1 MEVEPSSSRSE
12 RNGRCSQPPADAH
25 SSPADEAE
33 EFFSPRGP
41 LSAARHF
48 EFRPQ
53 QGQMARAV
61 AEALS
66 EKAVLAVEAGTGT
79 GKSLAYLFPAL
90 RCAHNLGQHGV
101 ISTHTLNLQ
110 AQLFGRDLPLLLRTL
125 SDSFTVVLLKG
136 RRNYFCPRRIDQ
148 ALRYGG
154 DLFALRE
161 TEEISRI
168 ARWSFE
174 TTTGCWEELDPPP
187 EPRLW
192 SRLCSEPQL
201 CTARSCQDN
210 PRCFYQRLRDQSAE
224 ADLTIVNHAL
234 FFSLLAGGLGS
245 DPSEDL
251 SFAKDFVIFDEA
263 HQVETV
269 AARHLGLSLSE
280 GQTRSLLQRLY
291 HPRTGRGL
299 LPLLR
304 AGDSIQKTKEAL
316 TVLTSLF
323 DRLRDA
329 VSGSQSREVRILR
342 TDLVPNVLDAP
353 LAELAEAIQDAAAEA
368 TDRDLKREI
377 EDHARKTVSL
387 RAAFAAFLDQSLPDH
402 VYWIEAQNG
411 DSPEGTRLAAV
422 PLSVAPLLE
431 RLLYQGE
438 RSLVFTSA
446 TLTIGGSF
454 HYFQKRLG
462 LHEPRTLV
470 LDSSFDYVRQMK
482 VCVPSGIPDPSETT
496 GYEAALEAWIRYFTT
511 QSRGSAFVLFTNRRT
526 LLSLA
531 SRLAPFFEE
540 KGFPLLVQDGIVDRH
555 RLLERFRSSPGA
567 VLFGADSFWQGVDV
581 PGEALSCVIL
591 TRLPFGTPDHPL
603 AQARA
608 ERLQAAG
615 SDPFL
620 SYFLPEAL
628 LKFRQGIGRLIRSR
642 EDRGTIAILDSRILT
657 KRYGRSF
664 FGVLPDCPVEILDRD
679 PPIA

>member
-1 MEVEPSSSRSE
+1 
-12 RNGRCSQPPADAH
+12 
-25 SSPADEAE
+25 
-33 EFFSPRGP
+33 
-41 LSAARHF
+41 
-48 EFRPQ
+48 
-53 QGQMARAV
+53 MARAV
-61 AEALS
+61 AEALE
-66 EKAVLAVEAGTGT
+66 EKGVLAVEAGTGT

-90 RCAHNLGQHGV
+90 RCARKLGRRGM

-110 AQLFGRDLPLLLRTL
+110 AQLFGRDLPFLLRTL

-148 ALRYGG
+148 ALRYGR
-154 DLFALRE
+154 DLFAPRE
-161 TEEISRI
+161 SEEIARI
-168 ARWSFE
+168 AQWSFA
-174 TTTGCWEELDPPP
+174 TKTGSWEELEPPP
-187 EPRLW
+187 EPGLW

-201 CTARSCQDN
+201 CTARTCQDN
-210 PRCFYQRLRDQSAE
+210 PRCFYQRLREQSAE

-280 GQTRSLLQRLY
+280 KETKSFLHRLY

-299 LPLLR
+299 LPLVR
-304 AGDSIQKTKEAL
+304 ARDSIQKTRE
-316 TVLTSLF
+316 VLATLSALF
-323 DRLRDA
+323 DSLRA
-329 VSGSQSREVRILR
+329 SISGSKGREVRILR
-342 TDLVPNVLDAP
+342 PDCVPNILDVP
-353 LAELAEAIQDAAAEA
+353 LAELAESIQEAASKA

-377 EDHARKTVSL
+377 EDHARKTIGL
-387 RAAFAAFLDQSLPDH
+387 RASFSAFLSHSLSDH
-402 VYWIEAQNG
+402 VYWIET
-411 DSPEGTRLAAV
+411 PEHGPPDGMRLEAV
-422 PLSVAPLLE
+422 PLSVASLLE

-438 RSLVFTSA
+438 RTLVFTSA
-446 TLTIGGSF
+446 TLTIGGKF
-454 HYFQKRLG
+454 HYFQKKLG
-462 LHEPRTLV
+462 LQEPRTLL
-470 LDSSFDYVRQMK
+470 LDSSFDYARQMK
-482 VCVPSGIPDPSETT
+482 ICVPRRIPDPSE
-496 GYEAALEAWIRYFTT
+496 GAAYEVALAAWIRYFTA
-511 QSRGSAFVLFTNRRT
+511 RNCGSAFVLFTNRRT
-526 LLSLA
+526 LLGLA
-531 SRLAPFFEE
+531 SQLAPFFEE
-540 KGFPLLVQDGIVDRH
+540 KGFPLLVQDGTADRH
-555 RLLERFRSSPGA
+555 RLLERFRTSPGA

-642 EDRGTIAILDSRILT
+642 EDRGTVAILDSRILT
-657 KRYGRSF
+657 KGYGRSF
-664 FGVLPDCPVEILDRD
+664 FGVLPDCPVEILDQD

>member
-1 MEVEPSSSRSE
+1 MEVDPPSLGSE
-12 RNGRCSQPPADAH
+12 RNGHCSRPNH
-25 SSPADEAE
+25 TLADEAQA
-33 EFFSPRGP
+33 FFSPSGP

-53 QGQMARAV
+53 QQSMARAV
-61 AEALS
+61 AEVLE

-90 RCAHNLGQHGV
+90 RCARELGERGV

-110 AQLFGRDLPLLLRTL
+110 AQLFRRDLPLLLRTL
-125 SDSFTVVLLKG
+125 SDSFSVVLLKG

-161 TEEISRI
+161 SEEIARI

-174 TTTGCWEELDPPP
+174 TKTGCWEELDPPP
-187 EPRLW
+187 EPGLW
-192 SRLCSEPQL
+192 NRLCSEPQL

-210 PRCFYQRLRDQSAE
+210 PRCFYQRLRDRSAE

-263 HQVETV
+263 HQVEAV

-299 LPLLR
+299 LALLR
-304 AGDSIQKTKEAL
+304 ASDSIRKTKDTLASLAAL
-316 TVLTSLF
+316 FESL
-323 DRLRDA
+323 RAA
-329 VSGSQSREVRILR
+329 VSGSKTREVRILR
-342 TDLVPNVLDAP
+342 PDFVPNLLDVP
-353 LAELAEAIQDAAAEA
+353 LAELAESLLDAASEA
-368 TDRDLKREI
+368 ADRDLKREI
-377 EDHARKTVSL
+377 EDHARKTAGL
-387 RAAFAAFLDQSLPDH
+387 RASFSAFLDQSLSDH
-402 VYWIEAQNG
+402 VYWIEPQ
-411 DSPEGTRLAAV
+411 DSGSAEGTRLAAV

-431 RLLYQGE
+431 RLLYQEG

-446 TLTIGGSF
+446 TLTIGGNF

-462 LHEPRTLV
+462 LREPRTLI
-470 LDSSFDYVRQMK
+470 LDSSFDYARQMK
-482 VCVPSGIPDPSETT
+482 VCVPRRMPDPSESA
-496 GYEAALEAWIRYFTT
+496 GYEAALEAWIRHFTAE
-511 QSRGSAFVLFTNRRT
+511 SRGSAFVLFTNRRT

-531 SRLAPFFEE
+531 SRLAPFFER
-540 KGFPLLVQDGIVDRH
+540 KGFPLLVQDGIADRH
-555 RLLERFRSSPGA
+555 RLLERFRASPGA

-608 ERLQAAG
+608 EQLQAAG
-615 SDPFL
+615 NDPFL

-642 EDRGTIAILDSRILT
+642 EDRGTVVILDSRILT

-664 FGVLPDCPVEILDRD
+664 FDVLPDCPVEILDQD

>member
-1 MEVEPSSSRSE
+1 MEVEPPSFDSE
-12 RNGRCSQPPADAH
+12 RNGHCSRPTPG
-25 SSPADEAE
+25 SPRSLSEQSE

-41 LSAARHF
+41 LSAGRHF

-53 QGQMARAV
+53 QQRMARAV
-61 AEALS
+61 AEALE

-90 RCAHNLGQHGV
+90 RCARELGQRGIV
-101 ISTHTLNLQ
+101 STHTLNLQ
-110 AQLFGRDLPLLLRTL
+110 AQLFGRDLPLLVRTL
-125 SDSFTVVLLKG
+125 PDSFTAVLLKG
-136 RRNYFCPRRIDQ
+136 RRNYLCPRRIDQ

-154 DLFALRE
+154 DLFAFRE
-161 TEEISRI
+161 ADEIARI

-174 TTTGCWEELDPPP
+174 TETGCWEELDPPP
-187 EPRLW
+187 EPALW

-201 CTARSCQDN
+201 CTARSCQNN
-210 PRCFYQRLRDQSAE
+210 PRCFYQRLRDRSSE

-251 SFAKDFVIFDEA
+251 AFAKDFVIFDEA

-280 GQTRSLLQRLY
+280 GQTKSFLHRLH

-299 LPLLR
+299 LSLLR
-304 AGDSIQKTKEAL
+304 AGNAIRKTKEVLAL
-316 TVLTSLF
+316 LSSLF
-323 DRLRDA
+323 ESLRA
-329 VSGSQSREVRILR
+329 AASGSKGREFRILR
-342 TDLVPNVLDAP
+342 PDFVPYVLDAP
-353 LAELAEAIQDAAAEA
+353 LEELAEAISDAASDAN
-368 TDRDLKREI
+368 DRDLEREM
-377 EDHARKTVSL
+377 EDHARKTAGL
-387 RAAFAAFLDQSLPDH
+387 RASFSAFLGQTLPDH
-402 VYWIEAQNG
+402 VYWIETQDHG
-411 DSPEGTRLAAV
+411 SPEGTRLAAV

-431 RLLYQGE
+431 RLLYPGE

-446 TLTIGGSF
+446 TLTIGGGF
-454 HYFQKRLG
+454 DYFQKRLG
-462 LHEPRTLV
+462 LREPRTLL
-470 LDSSFDYVRQMK
+470 LDSSFDYARQMR
-482 VCVPSGIPDPSETT
+482 VCVPRRIPDPSESA

-526 LLSLA
+526 LLDMA
-531 SRLAPFFEE
+531 SRLSPFFEE

-555 RLLERFRSSPGA
+555 RLLERFRASPGA

-591 TRLPFGTPDHPL
+591 TRLPFGSPEHPL

-615 SDPFL
+615 GDPFL

-642 EDRGTIAILDSRILT
+642 EDRGTVAILDSRILT

-664 FGVLPDCPVEILDRD
+664 FGVLPDCPIEILDQE

>member
-12 RNGRCSQPPADAH
+12 RNGRCSRPPADEH

-33 EFFSPRGP
+33 EFFSSRGP

-53 QGQMARAV
+53 QAQMARAV

-90 RCAHNLGQHGV
+90 RCARNLGQHGV

-136 RRNYFCPRRIDQ
+136 RRNSFCPRRIDQ
-148 ALRYGG
+148 ALRYGA

-187 EPRLW
+187 DPRLW

-251 SFAKDFVIFDEA
+251 SFAKDFVVFDEA

-304 AGDSIQKTKEAL
+304 ANDSIQKTKEAL
-316 TVLTSLF
+316 TGLASLF
-323 DRLRDA
+323 DRLRAA
-329 VSGSQSREVRILR
+329 VSGSKSREVRILR
-342 TDLVPNVLDAP
+342 EDLVPNILDAP

-377 EDHARKTVSL
+377 EDHARKT
-387 RAAFAAFLDQSLPDH
+387 
-402 VYWIEAQNG
+402 
-411 DSPEGTRLAAV
+411 
-422 PLSVAPLLE
+422 
-431 RLLYQGE
+431 
-438 RSLVFTSA
+438 
-446 TLTIGGSF
+446 
-454 HYFQKRLG
+454 
-462 LHEPRTLV
+462 
-470 LDSSFDYVRQMK
+470 
-482 VCVPSGIPDPSETT
+482 
-496 GYEAALEAWIRYFTT
+496 
-511 QSRGSAFVLFTNRRT
+511 
-526 LLSLA
+526 
-531 SRLAPFFEE
+531 
-540 KGFPLLVQDGIVDRH
+540 
-555 RLLERFRSSPGA
+555 
-567 VLFGADSFWQGVDV
+567 
-581 PGEALSCVIL
+581 
-591 TRLPFGTPDHPL
+591 
-603 AQARA
+603 
-608 ERLQAAG
+608 
-615 SDPFL
+615 
-620 SYFLPEAL
+620 
-628 LKFRQGIGRLIRSR
+628 
-642 EDRGTIAILDSRILT
+642 
-657 KRYGRSF
+657 
-664 FGVLPDCPVEILDRD
+664 
-679 PPIA
+679 